1 MKKDKQRISS
11 RSCLS
16 EIVNVNMLV
25 VDFSF

>member
-16 EIVNVNMLV
+16 ESVNVNMLV